1 MSPWCWVPSLLLSP
15 RLRTDKQSGDQGKG
29 KGKGDLRCP
38 QAEMLLNSPQ
48 KSKLKLGKSLPLGV
62 ETAGSGANRSPHWSF
77 RKGERREPSWAGGCC
92 AEQDRGPTP
101 P

>member
-1 MSPWCWVPSLLLSP
+1 MSPWCWVPSLLLNP
-15 RLRTDKQSGDQGKG
+15 RLGTDKQSGDEGKG
-29 KGKGDLRCP
+29 RGDLRWCHV
-38 QAEMLLNSPQ
+38 EMLFNSPQ

-62 ETAGSGANRSPHWSF
+62 ETAGSGANHSPHRSF

-92 AEQDRGPTP
+92 AEQDRGVTP